1 MHNWRYKMGVVSDEI
16 IKEKDEEIVALV
28 KEIDD
33 LVGELKSASEED
45 QRTELINKITEK
57 EKDLRAVRQKKGQF
71 KAVLSR
77 PTKLW

>member
-1 MHNWRYKMGVVSDEI
+1 MGVVPDEA
-16 IKEKDEEIVALV
+16 IKEKDEEIVALI
-28 KEIDD
+28 KDIDD
-33 LVGELKSASEED
+33 LVTEFKSAAEED

-71 KAVLSR
+71 KAVLAR

>member
-1 MHNWRYKMGVVSDEI
+1 MSVVPDDEI
-16 IKEKDEEIVALV
+16 KKEDEEIAALI
-28 KEIDD
+28 KEIGD
-33 LVGELKSASEED
+33 LVGEFKSAAEED

-71 KAVLSR
+71 KAVLAQ

>member
-1 MHNWRYKMGVVSDEI
+1 MGVVPEEE
-16 IKEKDEEIVALV
+16 IKEKDEEIAALV
-28 KEIDD
+28 KDIGD
-33 LVGELKSASEED
+33 LVTEFKSVAEED

-71 KAVLSR
+71 KAVLAQ